1 MVDRLAGNLPQNR
14 VKPVN
19 VVVQE
24 RVGLVERLQ
33 ADEALLDCFAERDR
47 GEDNRLDLALGQ
59 FFASFGSA
67 WHVPIFPEKW
77 HPLVIDGD
85 KPAQLVAGNQTWL
98 HLQKRDRTATSLA
111 SFSLDR
117 KGHYRH
123 WASRTNNEQIPCGV
137 NSRRFTKI
145 DLET

>member
-85 KPAQLVAGNQTWL
+85 KPAQLVAINQTWL

-117 KGHYRH
+117 KGHCRH
-123 WASRTNNEQIPCGV
+123 
-137 NSRRFTKI
+137 
-145 DLET
+145 